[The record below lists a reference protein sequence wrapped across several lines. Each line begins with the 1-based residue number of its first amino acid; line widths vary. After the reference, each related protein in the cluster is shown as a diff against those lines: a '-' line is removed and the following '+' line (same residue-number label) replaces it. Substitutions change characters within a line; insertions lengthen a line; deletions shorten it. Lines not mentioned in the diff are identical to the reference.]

1 MHTKGEPEVVGEGN
15 SLNLT
20 RRVAMICGVM
30 LAGLLVTWL
39 AVLGLGISIPLD
51 GFRNPVETAISRALG
66 REVYI
71 NGALGLRPTLGP
83 IIVAHDVRIPSPTGQ
98 GDLLRAGRV
107 AVRLA
112 LVSLLRGEPH
122 GVRLLIEDASIDLD
136 PRETVA
142 DSTAPAEAGDADA
155 RAYTPALP
163 TGAELLAQQPE
174 FQELVLR
181 RVALNYRDDSTGQT
195 YQTKLDEVSV
205 HTRPGQP
212 LELMLRD
219 RFQEQPYTID
229 LTGGQLAQ
237 LLTPTGPW
245 PLRARLSFAD
255 TQMLLNGKLEAS
267 RQGLVM
273 PFELQLDWPVEF
285 AGLAARLGQA
295 PLAGQVS
302 LLADKGRPVVAGE
315 LQLPALDAML
325 RFGAGAGPASGTAG
339 RPARNGKA
347 STDRPFSVPLTISIA
362 KVPFHGQLTMAGE
375 DAEPG
380 VELALSATDANA
392 GKLLAMLT
400 GSTGINGRLRHL
412 GLQASFPGSGE
423 AGLVNRLALALQVS
437 GAELSYG
444 NAAGERPVD
453 VTLDEL
459 TLTLPAGE
467 ALKIHARG
475 ILLDELF
482 SVELTAGGLEALLV
496 EETWPVTLTASGGGA
511 VLDISGPLATVQA
524 DTVSRLHVGLYGER
538 IGDLAAWLGVS
549 PCAEGAYT
557 LRGELVL
564 AEDIRRLQFLQI
576 QTNGTRLNGE
586 LDWSGDNQTALLHA
600 VLHFEE
606 LDPAD
611 IDALIPLV
619 SRGSDEDAAWG
630 IAIDM
635 PVLPRRVEIINADVD
650 LTIEHVL
657 LKLVN
662 ITEVTLSLRLREGE
676 LQRSPFHAHIGNA
689 NFQGY
694 LDPETTQTAVVFENE
709 DDDSAAEGRMDKLL
723 SRTLRWVGSAAVV
736 PLRWIFRKKFSAGGP
751 ADCQVQ
757 DVKAG
762 T

>member
-1 MHTKGEPEVVGEGN
+1 
-15 SLNLT
+15 
-20 RRVAMICGVM
+20 MICGVM

-51 GFRNPVETAISRALG
+51 GFRNPVETAVSRALG

-83 IIVAHDVRIPSPTGQ
+83 TIVAHDVRIPSPTGQ

-112 LVSLLRGEPH
+112 LVSLLRGEPQ

-136 PRETVA
+136 PRGTVA
-142 DSTAPAEAGDADA
+142 DSTAPAEAGDANA

-195 YQTKLDEVSV
+195 YQAKLDEVSV

-212 LELMLRD
+212 LELKLRGH
-219 RFQEQPYTID
+219 FQQQPYTID
-229 LTGGQLAQ
+229 LTGGPLAD

-245 PLRARLSFAD
+245 PLQAGVHFAD
-255 TQMLLNGKLEAS
+255 TRALLNGKLEVS
-267 RQGLVM
+267 RQGLTI
-273 PFELQLDWPVEF
+273 PFELQLDWPAE
-285 AGLAARLGQA
+285 LAKLATHLGQA

-302 LLADKGRPVVAGE
+302 LLADQGRPVVTGE
-315 LQLPALDAML
+315 LQLPTLDAML
-325 RFGAGAGPASGTAG
+325 RFGAGAGPASDTADQTAA
-339 RPARNGKA
+339 P
-347 STDRPFSVPLTISIA
+347 TDRPVSVPLTVSVA
-362 KVPFHGQLTMAGE
+362 DVPFHGQLIMSGQ

-380 VELALSATDANA
+380 VELALSATDANI
-392 GKLLAMLT
+392 GELLATLT
-400 GSTGINGRLRHL
+400 GATGIRGRFQHVS
-412 GLQASFPGSGE
+412 LQASVPGGGE
-423 AGLVNRLALALQVS
+423 TDLVNRLALALQVS

-453 VTLDEL
+453 ITLDEL

-467 ALKIHARG
+467 ALKMHARG
-475 ILLDELF
+475 FLLDEAF
-482 SVELTAGGLEALLV
+482 SVELTAGGLEALLE

-511 VLDISGPLATVQA
+511 VLDISGPLAVVPANTI
-524 DTVSRLHVGLYGER
+524 SRLHVGLYGER

-557 LRGELVL
+557 LRGQLVL
-564 AEDIRRLQFLQI
+564 AEDIGRLQFLQI
-576 QTNGTRLNGE
+576 QTGKTRLNGE
-586 LDWSGDNQTALLHA
+586 LDWSGDDQIALLHA

-611 IDALIPLV
+611 IDVLDPLV
-619 SRGSDEDAAWG
+619 SRGFDESTAG
-630 IAIDM
+630 GMAIEM
-635 PVLPRRVEIINADVD
+635 PVLPARVEIINADVD
-650 LTIEHVL
+650 LTMAHVL

-662 ITEVTLSLRLREGE
+662 ITDVSLSAQLREGK
-676 LQRSPFHAHIGNA
+676 LQRSPFNVQIGGTR
-689 NFQGY
+689 FQGY
-694 LDPETTQTAVVFENE
+694 LDPESTQTTVVFEEE
-709 DDDSAAEGRMDKLL
+709 DGDSDAGQMDTLL
-723 SRTLRWVGSAAVV
+723 SRMLYWAGKTTVV
-736 PLRWIFRKKFSAGGP
+736 PLRWIFRKTFSAGE

>member
-1 MHTKGEPEVVGEGN
+1 MHTKGKPGVVGKAN

-20 RRVAMICGVM
+20 RRVAMVCGVM

-51 GFRNPVETAISRALG
+51 GFRSPVETAVSRALG

-71 NGALGLRPTLGP
+71 NGALGFRPTLGP
-83 IIVAHDVRIPSPTGQ
+83 TLVAHDVRIPSPTGQ
-98 GDLLRAGRV
+98 GDQLRAGRV
-107 AVRLA
+107 AVRLS

-122 GVRLLIEDASIDLD
+122 GVRLLIEDASIELD
-136 PRETVA
+136 PRGIVA
-142 DSTAPAEAGDADA
+142 DSTAPAEAGDANA

-174 FQELVLR
+174 FQELILR

-195 YQTKLDEVSV
+195 YQSNLDEVSV

-212 LELMLRD
+212 LELKLRGY
-219 RFQEQPYTID
+219 FQQQPYTID
-229 LTGGQLAQ
+229 LTGGPLAD

-245 PLRARLSFAD
+245 PLRAGVRFAD
-255 TQMLLNGKLEAS
+255 TRALLNGTLEVS
-267 RQGLVM
+267 RQGLAI
-273 PFELQLDWPVEF
+273 PFELQLDWPAEL
-285 AGLAARLGQA
+285 AKLAAYLGQA

-302 LLADKGRPVVAGE
+302 LLADQGLPVVSGE
-315 LQLPALDAML
+315 LQLPTLDAML
-325 RFGAGAGPASGTAG
+325 RFGAGAGDASDTADQ
-339 RPARNGKA
+339 PTA
-347 STDRPFSVPLTISIA
+347 SADSPFSVPLTVSIA
-362 KVPFHGQLTMAGE
+362 DVPFHGQLIVPAQG
-375 DAEPG
+375 AEPG

-392 GKLLAMLT
+392 GELLATLT
-400 GSTGINGRLRHL
+400 GATGIRGRFQQVS
-412 GLQASFPGSGE
+412 LQASVPGGGE
-423 AGLVNRLALALQVS
+423 TDLENGLALALQVS

-444 NAAGERPVD
+444 NAAGERPID

-467 ALKIHARG
+467 ALKMHARG
-475 ILLDELF
+475 FLLDEAF
-482 SVELTAGGLEALLV
+482 SVDLTAGGLKALLQ

-511 VLDISGPLATVQA
+511 VLDISGPLAVVPANTK
-524 DTVSRLHVGLYGER
+524 SRLHVGLYGER

-557 LRGELVL
+557 LRGQLVL
-564 AEDIRRLQFLQI
+564 AEDIGRLQFLQI
-576 QTNGTRLNGE
+576 QTGKTRLNGE
-586 LDWSGDNQTALLHA
+586 LDWSRDEQIALLHA

-611 IDALIPLV
+611 IDVLDPLV
-619 SRGSDEDAAWG
+619 SRGFDESTAGGMALE
-630 IAIDM
+630 M
-635 PVLPRRVEIINADVD
+635 PVLPARVEIINADVN
-650 LTIEHVL
+650 LTMAHVL

-662 ITEVTLSLRLREGE
+662 ITDLSLSAQLREGK
-676 LQRSPFHAHIGNA
+676 LQRSPFNVQIGDTR
-689 NFQGY
+689 FQGY
-694 LDPETTQTAVVFENE
+694 LNPETAQTTVVFEKE
-709 DDDSAAEGRMDKLL
+709 DGDSDAGQVDTLL
-723 SRTLRWVGSAAVV
+723 SKMLFWAGKTTVV
-736 PLRWIFRKKFSAGGP
+736 PLRWIFRKTFSAGE